1 MNYKLEDIQV
11 AKQKAM
17 LTSKIYIHDEDE
29 FIDHELDEN
38 CFTGYFKLLARA
50 INNLQEKNIFVDE
63 HSLVEFLIENKC
75 YRENIVIEVLATSN
89 IPYSVFKHY
98 EDGLKQDYLKTKLK
112 GANNG

>member
-1 MNYKLEDIQV
+1 MNYKLEDIQI

-17 LTSKIYIHDEDE
+17 LTSKIYIYSEDE
-29 FIDHELDEN
+29 FIDHKLDED

-50 INNLQEKNIFVDE
+50 INNLQEKNTFIDE

-75 YRENIVIEVLATSN
+75 YRENIVLEVLATNN

-98 EDGLKQDYLKTKLK
+98 EAELITDHFVNITKGIK
-112 GANNG
+112 